1 MSALGPYS
9 TLLIPAIVAV
19 GLIWLALR
27 IAKAIIHLIVVV
39 LVILLLVWGYTE
51 YQHVAALQTAA
62 QNLAH
67 QANSGNAGAAGSYG
81 ATATAVLARARA
93 ILSQAGLDPTTIQ
106 ATVQCANGSAVL
118 VLRDTQAN
126 GLLALLGN
134 SAVQVPLSP
143 AIHCTGTT

>member
-9 TLLIPAIVAV
+9 TLLIPALVAV

-27 IAKAIIHLIVVV
+27 IAKAIIHLIVVA
-39 LVILLLVWGYTE
+39 LVILLLVWGYTQ

-67 QANSGNAGAAGSYG
+67 QASPGNAGAAGSYG
-81 ATATAVLARARA
+81 ATATAVLAHARA
-93 ILSQAGLDPTTIQ
+93 ILSQAGLDPTAIQ
-106 ATVQCANGSAVL
+106 ATVRCANGSAVL
-118 VLRDTQAN
+118 VLRDTQAS
-126 GLLALLGN
+126 GVLGLLGN

-143 AIHCTGTT
+143 AIHCAGTP